1 MAKTKTRADGLVER
15 CRVINGKK
23 RHFYGKTLK
32 EVQAKIDAAI
42 VEAAV
47 CKEKGEPFIDV
58 ADAFWTKKEP
68 TIRYGSR
75 RGYYHKVEVAKEWF
89 GGYGMR

>member
-1 MAKTKTRADGLVER
+1 MPKTKTRADGLVER

-68 TIRYGSR
+68 TIR
-75 RGYYHKVEVAKEWF
+75 
-89 GGYGMR
+89 

>member
-32 EVQAKIDAAI
+32 EVQA
-42 VEAAV
+42 
-47 CKEKGEPFIDV
+47 
-58 ADAFWTKKEP
+58 
-68 TIRYGSR
+68 
-75 RGYYHKVEVAKEWF
+75 
-89 GGYGMR
+89 